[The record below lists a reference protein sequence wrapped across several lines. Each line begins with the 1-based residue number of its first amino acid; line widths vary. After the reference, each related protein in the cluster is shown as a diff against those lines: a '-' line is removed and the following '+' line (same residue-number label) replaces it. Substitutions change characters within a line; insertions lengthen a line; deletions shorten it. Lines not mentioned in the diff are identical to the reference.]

1 MSRAGAEGPA
11 GRARSVPASRQ
22 WVPGERLAGPSDT
35 EPGPPHDAPKVG
47 VLALQGDVIEHLR
60 ALREAGA
67 RPVRVRRP
75 HELEGLEGIVI
86 PGGESTTIGR
96 LLEVSGLLEPLR
108 ELISAGTPTFGT
120 CAGLILLS
128 QDLAQARSQPLLG
141 GLDVT
146 TRRNAFGRQV
156 DSFEADLDV
165 TGLDGGPVRAV
176 FIRAPWIERV
186 GDNVE
191 VLAEVDGRPVLV
203 AQGDVLAAAFHPELT
218 SDRRLHQAF
227 VERVQAWR
235 SASDPDH
242 GTRS

>member
-1 MSRAGAEGPA
+1 MST
-11 GRARSVPASRQ
+11 VPASRE
-22 WVPGERLAGPSDT
+22 WVPGERLAGPDDT
-35 EPGPPHDAPKVG
+35 EPGPPPDAPKVG
-47 VLALQGDVIEHLR
+47 VLALQGDVVEHLR
-60 ALREAGA
+60 ALRKAGA

-75 HELEGLEGIVI
+75 HDLEGLEGIVI

-96 LLEVSGLLEPLR
+96 LLEVSGLLEPVQ

-128 QDLAQARSQPLLG
+128 QDLAQARPQPLLG
-141 GLDVT
+141 GLDIT

-165 TGLDGGPVRAV
+165 AGLDGGPVRAV

-186 GDNVE
+186 GDGVE

-203 AQGDVLAAAFHPELT
+203 VQGDVLAAAFHPELT
-218 SDRRLHQAF
+218 GDPRLHQAF
-227 VERVQAWR
+227 VERVRAWR
-235 SASDPDH
+235 STRDGASGP
-242 GTRS
+242 RS

>member
-1 MSRAGAEGPA
+1 MSA
-11 GRARSVPASRQ
+11 VPAPRE
-22 WVPGERLAGPSDT
+22 WVPGERLAGPDDADPSL
-35 EPGPPHDAPKVG
+35 PPDAPKIG
-47 VLALQGDVIEHLR
+47 VLALQGDVVEHLR
-60 ALREAGA
+60 ALRRAGA
-67 RPVRVRRP
+67 QPVRVRRP
-75 HELEGLEGIVI
+75 HELAGLEGIVI

-120 CAGLILLS
+120 CAGLVLLS
-128 QDLAQARSQPLLG
+128 QDLAQARPQPLLG
-141 GLDVT
+141 GLDIT

-165 TGLDGGPVRAV
+165 AGLEGGPVRAV

-186 GDNVE
+186 GDDVE

-218 SDRRLHQAF
+218 GDRRLHQAF
-227 VERVQAWR
+227 VERVRAGR
-235 SASDPDH
+235 SDRDRDDGP
-242 GTRS
+242 RS